1 MLSLVRPQFG
11 LEECDFVTMI
21 STLHKKYKVILEVQ
35 RETVSDSF
43 PSSFALDF
51 CLTYE
56 SKPNQGNT
64 GLMESTICKVLSFEC
79 EDLLYVLSGKQ
90 DQAPKCT

>member
-1 MLSLVRPQFG
+1 MLF
-11 LEECDFVTMI
+11 F
-21 STLHKKYKVILEVQ
+21 
-35 RETVSDSF
+35 SDSF

-64 GLMESTICKVLSFEC
+64 GLMESTNCKVLSFEC

>member
-1 MLSLVRPQFG
+1 MLSLVRPRFG
-11 LEECDFVTMI
+11 CRGVWLCYNDFNTPQ
-21 STLHKKYKVILEVQ
+21 KVQSILEVQ
-35 RETVSDSF
+35 CETVSDSF

-64 GLMESTICKVLSFEC
+64 GLVESANCKVLSSEC
-79 EDLLYVLSGKQ
+79 EDWLYVLS
-90 DQAPKCT
+90 